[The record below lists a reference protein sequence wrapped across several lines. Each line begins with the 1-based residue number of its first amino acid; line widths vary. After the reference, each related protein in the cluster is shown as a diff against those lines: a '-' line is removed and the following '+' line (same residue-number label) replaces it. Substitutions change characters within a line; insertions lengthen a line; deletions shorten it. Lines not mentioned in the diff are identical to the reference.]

1 MIPFCSECWRTYSD
15 EEKSKH
21 VDRKEIPR
29 TLSELKKVSD
39 KVIIT
44 KVLYYYSIEVMAQ
57 NGAQIS

>member
-1 MIPFCSECWRTYSD
+1 MIPFCSECWRTRLD
-15 EEKSKH
+15 EEKSKY

-44 KVLYYYSIEVMAQ
+44 KVLYYYSIEVI
-57 NGAQIS
+57 AQIS